1 MKTPG
6 SFHPKDWSMKKN
18 ILLLCGGGGTEHEV
32 SLVSSKYIEKNLN
45 DIGLYN
51 VIKVE
56 IGKDN
61 IFRKLS
67 SDNIQGEVV
76 EMNFKRQLVG
86 PKTEDIHIVVPC
98 IHGPPGETGEIQTF
112 FELIGLPYVGCGPEA
127 SINCFNKVTSKLW
140 FNALEIPNTPFE
152 FLSSMEDKKRAHDLF
167 DRYGKVFVK
176 AASQGSS
183 VGCYQIFKKAELD
196 DAILKAF
203 KYSSYVLVEK
213 MVDARELEISTYEY
227 DGAIITTIPGEI
239 NCPSKFYS
247 YEEKYDPNSKTSTE
261 IVAPNLPKEAVEKMR
276 NYALKAFAHL
286 KLRHLSRIDF
296 FYTDE
301 GEIFLNEINTFPG
314 MTPISMF
321 PKMMENNG
329 HSFNKFFKDIIA
341 KNIL

>member
-1 MKTPG
+1 
-6 SFHPKDWSMKKN
+6 MKKN
-18 ILLLCGGGGTEHEV
+18 ILLLCGGGGTEHEI

-56 IGKDN
+56 IGKDKV
-61 IFRKLS
+61 FRKISTDGLY
-67 SDNIQGEVV
+67 GETV
-76 EMNFKRQLVG
+76 EMNLKRQLIG
-86 PKTEDIHIVVPC
+86 SKIEDIHIVVPC

-127 SINCFNKVTSKLW
+127 SLNCFNKVTSKLW
-140 FNALEIPNTPFE
+140 YNALGIPNTPFE
-152 FLSSMEDKKRAHDLF
+152 FLSSMEDQEKAHKFF

-183 VGCYQIFKKAELD
+183 VGCYQILKKEDLD
-196 DAILKAF
+196 TALIKAF
-203 KYSSYVLVEK
+203 QYSDYVLVEK
-213 MVDARELEISTYEY
+213 MITARELEISTYEY
-227 DGAIITTIPGEI
+227 DGKIVATIPGEI
-239 NCPSKFYS
+239 KCPSKFYS
-247 YEEKYDPNSKTSTE
+247 YEEKYNPLSQTTTE
-261 IVAPNLPKEAVEKMR
+261 IVAPDLPLEAVEKMR
-276 NYALKAFAHL
+276 ELAILAFTHL

-296 FYTDE
+296 FYTED
-301 GEIFLNEINTFPG
+301 GEILLNEINTFPG

-329 HSFNKFFKDIIA
+329 HSFNKFFKDLIA